1 MAFVNNFSTS
11 FRYLDYLFG
20 TDKKYREY
28 RQKVKVTRAAMQNA
42 TEEEQAAI
50 ERKFL
55 EETEAAGTIAER
67 EAEARGASWLG
78 TQSTPIKKTQ

>member
-11 FRYLDYLFG
+11 FRYLDFIFG

-28 RQKVKVTRAAMQNA
+28 RDKVKAARTAMANA

-55 EETEAAGTIAER
+55 EETEAAGTLAER

-78 TQSTPIKKTQ
+78 AKPLKKTE